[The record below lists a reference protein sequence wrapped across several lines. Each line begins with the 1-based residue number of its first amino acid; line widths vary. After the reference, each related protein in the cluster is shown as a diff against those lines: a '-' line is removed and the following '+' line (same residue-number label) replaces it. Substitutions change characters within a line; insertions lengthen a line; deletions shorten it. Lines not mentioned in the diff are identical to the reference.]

1 MSGVRHQEVSEAEA
15 DLRFD
20 RWCKRHFP
28 GLGHVQLQKLL
39 RTGQFRVDGKR
50 VTAATRMQP
59 GQTVRI
65 PPLAAEPEAGAAP
78 ARRTVSEADARFI
91 KGLVIHEDAEIVVL
105 AKPAG
110 LAVQG
115 GSKTTRHI
123 DGMLDALSVGG
134 ERPKLVHRLDRDT
147 SGILVLARTSAV
159 ARELMHAFQQ
169 HTVRK
174 LYWAIVLGRPDRNE
188 GLIDLGL
195 GKAGPDGRERMTPA
209 ALDAK
214 RARTDFRV
222 IARAGR
228 IAAWV
233 GLVPLT
239 GRTHQLRAHMQAIGT
254 PILGDAKYGLTPAH
268 DGTERTPP
276 TTAPKGLML
285 HAREIEIPRKRGAP
299 LRVTAEPPRHFLDGL
314 AWLGLQAEALPFTRL
329 QDWPASD

>member
-1 MSGVRHQEVSEAEA
+1 MSGVQHRAISAAEA

-28 GLGHVQLQKLL
+28 SLGHVQLQKLL
-39 RTGQFRVDGKR
+39 RTGQFRLDGKR
-50 VTAATRMQP
+50 VTASTRVQP

-65 PPLAAEPEAGAAP
+65 PPVDAEAP
-78 ARRTVSEADARFI
+78 TARRTVSEADARFI
-91 KGLVIHEDAEIVVL
+91 RSLVLHDDAEIVVL
-105 AKPAG
+105 NKPAG

-123 DGMLDALSVGG
+123 DGMLDALSKDG

-147 SGILVLARTSAV
+147 SGILVLARNAVV

-169 HTVRK
+169 HGVKK
-174 LYWAIVLGRPDRNE
+174 LYWAIVQGNPDRNA
-188 GLIDLGL
+188 GLIDLRL
-195 GKAGPDGRERMTPA
+195 GKAGPDGREKMTPE

-214 RARTDFRV
+214 RAKTDFRV
-222 IARAGR
+222 IARAGK

-254 PILGDAKYGLTPAH
+254 PIVGDPKYGGEPPA
-268 DGTERTPP
+268 
-276 TTAPKGLML
+276 TAPSGLML
-285 HAREIEIPRKRGAP
+285 HAREIEVPRRKGRP
-299 LRVTAEPPRHFLDGL
+299 LRVTAEPPPHFLEGL
-314 AWLGLQAEALPFTRL
+314 AWLGLTPEALPFSRL
-329 QDWPASD
+329 QDWPEAG

>member
-1 MSGVRHQEVSEAEA
+1 MSGVQHREVTAAEA

-28 GLGHVQLQKLL
+28 SLGHVQLQKLL
-39 RTGQFRVDGKR
+39 RSGQFRVDGKR

-59 GQTVRI
+59 GQTVRV
-65 PPLAAEPEAGAAP
+65 PPGAAEPAAAGDGGRP
-78 ARRTVSEADARFI
+78 PIRRGLSEADARFI
-91 KGLVIHEDAEIVVL
+91 KSLVIHDDADIVVL

-123 DGMLDALSVGG
+123 DGMLDALSVKG

-147 SGILVLARTSAV
+147 SGILVLARDAVV

-169 HTVRK
+169 HSIRK
-174 LYWAIVLGRPDRNE
+174 LYWAIVLGRPDRNA

-195 GKAGPDGRERMTPA
+195 GKAGPDGRERMTPD

-214 RARTDFRV
+214 RAQTDFRV
-222 IARAGR
+222 IARAGKV
-228 IAAWV
+228 AAWV

-254 PILGDAKYGLTPAH
+254 PILGDRKYG
-268 DGTERTPP
+268 TEAALERAA
-276 TTAPKGLML
+276 TAPEGLML
-285 HAREIEIPRKRGAP
+285 HAREIEIPRRRGAP
-299 LRVTAEPPRHFLDGL
+299 LRVTAEAPRHFVEGL
-314 AWLGLQAEALPFTRL
+314 AWLGLAPEALPFTSL
-329 QDWPASD
+329 QDWPSSA